1 MILLTQG
8 HLCILRTHAPAADGE
23 SCMSTIL
30 VVDDMAIFRDPIT
43 ICLRSEGY
51 QTLSAGDGRAALA
64 LLKAKA
70 PDLIILDLAM
80 PTMDGITFLKHLRN
94 DPIWA
99 KLPVILLTAVFN
111 KQLVVE
117 VAKLGV
123 RDYLLKSKVSLAD
136 LLERIRK
143 TLNLP
148 APPATCPQ
156 PDPAVKPAEPKA
168 QAA

>member
-1 MILLTQG
+1 
-8 HLCILRTHAPAADGE
+8 
-23 SCMSTIL
+23 MSTIL
-30 VVDDMAIFRDPIT
+30 VVDDLAIFRDPIT
-43 ICLRSEGY
+43 LCLRSEGY
-51 QTLSAGDGRAALA
+51 QTLSASNGREALN
-64 LLKAKA
+64 LLQSKT

-80 PTMDGITFLKHLRN
+80 PTMDGITFLKHLRS
-94 DPIWA
+94 DPQWA

-111 KQLVVE
+111 KQLVLE

-123 RDYLLKSKVSLAD
+123 RDYLLKSKISLAE

-148 APPATCPQ
+148 APAITQ
-156 PDPAVKPAEPKA
+156 PAEPAKSPEPNS